1 MTVDERIDPWG
12 SGVVHDYKRLMDEFG
27 IEPMEQY
34 RKKFSS
40 NRYIRRGVV
49 FGHRGFSS
57 IAECIDKKKPYI
69 LMTGLMPSGKFH
81 FGHKMVADH
90 IIWHQ
95 SMGAII
101 YVCAADLEAYLMRG
115 ITLAQAKEIAMHEY
129 LANYLALGLKPGFHF
144 WFQTDYKVAY
154 YRLRDVMSK
163 EVTFNELKAIYGD
176 LTPGKIFSSLT
187 QAADILH
194 TQLPEFSG
202 PKPTVVPVGVDQDP
216 HIRLTRDI
224 AGRLNHSYTLIAPG
238 ATYHTFMSGLSGGK
252 MSSSNPASYIALT
265 DPPKEAR
272 KKVMSAKTGGR
283 ATVEE
288 QKKLGGIPE
297 SCSVY
302 ELLRYH
308 LVEDDA
314 ELEDVH
320 SMCASGRLMCGDCKK
335 ACADRLEK
343 FLAEHQKK
351 YREAEKQLGG
361 FTKK

>member
-1 MTVDERIDPWG
+1 MTMAERIDPWG
-12 SGVVHDYKRLMDEFG
+12 NGDVGDYQRLMDEFG
-27 IEPMEQY
+27 IESMEPYQ
-34 RKKFSS
+34 KKFSS
-40 NRYIRRGVV
+40 NRYIRRRIV
-49 FGHRGFSS
+49 FGHRDFGA
-57 IAECIDKKKPYI
+57 IAECIEKKKPYI

-95 SMGAII
+95 SLGAVT

-115 ITLAQAKEIAMHEY
+115 IPLAQAKDIALKEY
-129 LANYLALGLKPGFHF
+129 VANYLALGMKPDVHF
-144 WFQTDYKVAY
+144 WLQSDYKVSY

-163 EVTFNELKAIYGD
+163 EVTFNELKAIYGE
-176 LTPGKIFSSLT
+176 LSPGKIFSTLT

-202 PKPTVVPVGVDQDP
+202 PKPTVVPVGIDQDP

-224 AGRLNHSYTLIAPG
+224 AGRLSHSYRLVTPG

-265 DPPKEAR
+265 DSPKEAR
-272 KKVMSAKTGGR
+272 RKVMSAKTGGK

-288 QKKLGGIPE
+288 QQKLGGSPE
-297 SCSVY
+297 ACSVY

-308 LVEDDA
+308 LIEDDK

-320 SMCASGRLMCGDCKK
+320 KRCISGRLLCGECKK
-335 ACADRLEK
+335 ACADRLEA
-343 FLAEHQKK
+343 FLIEHQKK
-351 YREAEKQLGG
+351 YREAVKQLDR
-361 FTKK
+361 FMQK